1 MCAWRGLRTS
11 SYVVFIVA
19 CLGAYYTMPRRFVAG
34 PHQCQRREGV
44 SGALLRVA
52 GAATFSPG
60 RSCLRGAWIPSLIS
74 CRGGDRCLR
83 KSQCLADC
91 PVTLFFALLQEDL
104 LAPDQSSALMERL
117 NDYIFFYLHT
127 ARISHVFLHHRKEIH
142 FTIPH
147 ALKAHH
153 DLSHNLRLATYHSI
167 EQFHSIRLNFSDHH
181 VAERAIRRRELE
193 L

>member
-1 MCAWRGLRTS
+1 MSRRVLHNATAVCCWSTPVPASGRCVWRSPPGGWRCDVL
-11 SYVVFIVA
+11 
-19 CLGAYYTMPRRFVAG
+19 
-34 PHQCQRREGV
+34 
-44 SGALLRVA
+44 SGALLPPW
-52 GAATFSPG
+52 GLDTFAYLLSRW
-60 RSCLRGAWIPSLIS
+60 RSMLEKVSVSRGLSGYSFFLLFCKRICSLPIKAEHS
-74 CRGGDRCLR
+74 W
-83 KSQCLADC
+83 K
-91 PVTLFFALLQEDL
+91 DL
-104 LAPDQSSALMERL
+104 TII
-117 NDYIFFYLHT
+117 YFFYLHT

>member
-1 MCAWRGLRTS
+1 M
-11 SYVVFIVA
+11 FIVA

-60 RSCLRGAWIPSLIS
+60 CSCLRGAWIPSLIS

-91 PVTLFFALLQEDL
+91 PITLFFALCFCKRICSLPIKAEH
-104 LAPDQSSALMERL
+104 SWK
-117 NDYIFFYLHT
+117 DYIFFYLHT